1 MGVAAIGS
9 VAMGVVAMG
18 VAAMGVAAVGIVM
31 GVAAIGSVAMGVVA
45 MGVAAMGVAAVG
57 IVMGVA
63 AMGLAAMGIVMGVV
77 AMGVVAMGVAAMG
90 VAAVGI
96 VMCVAAMGVAS
107 MGLAAMGIVALG
119 IVMGVVAMGVV
130 AVGVVAMGV
139 APVSPADEG
148 VDGNLMLMYARWT
161 NPQGMQVPMEIHTLN
176 LKMYMGIISH
186 INSGPWSL
194 YGACGFHIG
203 LRLYVRHE
211 YQQPAP
217 LTHWCR
223 HVCRHV
229 AWTKRQQYGIL
240 AERNTQWQQYGILH
254 RERERNM
261 TTPTTLAAKQSLL
274 ETLEV
279 TTPTPSSRFSIGTCK
294 EQKFKQYEIIIMWG
308 SAYVHVM
315 QHAELQLLR

>member
-9 VAMGVVAMG
+9 
-18 VAAMGVAAVGIVM
+18 
-31 GVAAIGSVAMGVVA
+31 
-45 MGVAAMGVAAVG
+45 
-57 IVMGVA
+57 
-63 AMGLAAMGIVMGVV
+63 V

-161 NPQGMQVPMEIHTLN
+161 NPQGMQVPIEIHTLN

-211 YQQPAP
+211 CQQPAP

-254 RERERNM
+254 RERERETWQHPQHLQRNS
-261 TTPTTLAAKQSLL
+261 PCWKRWKWPHQRLPQGSPLAPAGAKIQIIWNYYYVGQCLCSRYATCWITAAQIIWNHVWSWV
-274 ETLEV
+274 EEGRSWRV
-279 TTPTPSSRFSIGTCK
+279 DPSG
-294 EQKFKQYEIIIMWG
+294 KQYRKKIK
-308 SAYVHVM
+308 
-315 QHAELQLLR
+315 QHGNLKW